1 MERANAES
9 TPEPEKHKPVSWIA
23 GLWLIVLSLFLIA
36 AYALSI
42 TPLLVLYDW
51 RFLASFVGWSGFLW
65 WWLGSDSIPG
75 RRKATK
81 GFRHSWLV
89 LGLSLLIGGG
99 LGYVSGLA
107 PIGYSIF
114 AAFSA
119 ASGAKIGWVY
129 GLRGRIRYCT
139 RCGAYRWHVRLGGN
153 VYCNRCGHQWARPV
167 EGPQTTR
174 LRDKPW
180 KQKDS

>member
-81 GFRHSWLV
+81 GCRNSWFVMV
-89 LGLSLLIGGG
+89 LYLLIGGG
-99 LGYVSGLA
+99 LWDVSCLA
-107 PIGYSIF
+107 RIVYAIYS
-114 AAFSA
+114 ALNETS
-119 ASGAKIGWVY
+119 
-129 GLRGRIRYCT
+129 R
-139 RCGAYRWHVRLGGN
+139 
-153 VYCNRCGHQWARPV
+153 
-167 EGPQTTR
+167 
-174 LRDKPW
+174 
-180 KQKDS
+180 

>member
-51 RFLASFVGWSGFLW
+51 RFLTSFVGWSGFLW

-89 LGLSLLIGGG
+89 LGPSLLLGGG
-99 LGYVSGLA
+99 LGYDSGLA
-107 PIGYSIF
+107 LNGFSIF

-119 ASGAKIGWVY
+119 PSGAKIGSVY
-129 GLRGRIRYCT
+129 GLRGRIRHCT
-139 RCGAYRWHVRLGGN
+139 SGGAYRWHGLFGWN
-153 VYCNRCGHQWARPV
+153 VACIKSW
-167 EGPQTTR
+167 
-174 LRDKPW
+174 
-180 KQKDS
+180 